1 MVTVDMK
8 WGHWQAFQFHVYLS
22 LCLDR
27 LLNVKAEAAAFNLEK
42 APVGDFSLID
52 RKTLNFVKAC
62 FQL

>member
-1 MVTVDMK
+1 M
-8 WGHWQAFQFHVYLS
+8 GYFPIS
-22 LCLDR
+22 LVS